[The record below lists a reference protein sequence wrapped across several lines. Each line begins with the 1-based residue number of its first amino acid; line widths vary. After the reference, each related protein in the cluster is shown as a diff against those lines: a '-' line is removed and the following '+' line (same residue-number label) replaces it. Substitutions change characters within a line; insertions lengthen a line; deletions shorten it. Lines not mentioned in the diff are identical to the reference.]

1 MKWLYFRSTNGIN
14 DDNGFISTDQ
24 TTNSTLRTS
33 ALLKYENL
41 QAILPFDNTNDTEFP
56 NGGSDGDY
64 IGVVMVFKP
73 SLNPGLG
80 QDGLGTTKFINADKI
95 YLQTTINSIS
105 SCEEIINFIEKS
117 EENFIQFFDTND
129 DQAGFNCPGVIAC
142 KHIEIAQNHR
152 T

>member
-24 TTNSTLRTS
+24 PTNSTSRTS

-41 QAILPFDNTNDTEFP
+41 QAILPFDDTAVDEP
-56 NGGSDGDY
+56 NGTTTSTAY
-64 IGVVMVFKP
+64 TGVVMVFKP

-80 QDGLGTTKFINADKI
+80 QDGLGTVKFINADKI
-95 YLQTTINSIS
+95 YLQTSINSIS

-129 DQAGFNCPGVIAC
+129 AQAGFNCPGIIAC
-142 KHIEIAQNHR
+142 KYIEIAQNHK

>member
-24 TTNSTLRTS
+24 PTNSTLRTS

-41 QAILPFDNTNDTEFP
+41 QAIIPFDADTDEEP
-56 NGGSDGDY
+56 NGTTTTNY
-64 IGVVMVFKP
+64 IGVIMVFKP

-80 QDGLGTTKFINADKI
+80 QDGLGTTKFINADKV

-129 DQAGFNCPGVIAC
+129 AQAGFNCPGIIAC
-142 KHIEIAQNHR
+142 KHIEIAQNHK